1 MQQPNNQVA
10 SIGLNCAEI
19 EALHEVLPATL
30 RGLLIRR
37 GRSIFRNGR
46 IQLCHPQ
53 DLAMVMDQ
61 ILAHDVDLAPSD
73 THAYAYSAFGTI
85 YFVHGLH
92 GAGQIDLLN
101 GTILC
106 KRLAEGPSSS
116 CDIGQ
121 SATTPFRLPDDTL
134 DLISHEGQPL
144 FDAATLKH
152 GALDVGQCF
161 GFFPALGMG
170 GIAHLDSL
178 QAVNAPIHFS
188 ILAQLADFQ
197 LVREDSNGKLSPVTR
212 RPSLPTPHQ
221 IVTRLSPECP
231 FRIVRYAEIADEVPE
246 DSIYSSRRQP
256 AEKLD
261 ELVLLADGDLIL
273 DTLDLDDPLAPW
285 RNGNIGEHAWFI
297 FVRGNMTI
305 TRHIHSLETDGA
317 CGLIVSGDLT
327 TTNAIVGGQE
337 IRVGGNLRVHELFW
351 GDYNHGRLHVVGS
364 TEAALFIQTD
374 YCVELDG
381 PIQFLRRID
390 DVEAMDGDE
399 LAQLI
404 EPDCLFKE
412 DAHPDSSW
420 SLSAET
426 IVERLKSGK
435 GVIRRQ
441 GLSAADPLLCTL
453 NLFGDTNVSPVNFLR
468 VCGEDMLPMETRDY
482 QFIRSGISLYVQVD
496 TEHPEAAAY
505 MVQMEDLSQ
514 RIGARF
520 VMEHVETDVGVIDRL
535 MGRRPGKSW
544 GLWKYVCNDTS
555 QDKAEWRQVEANE
568 IQPPHV
574 ALVLEGWRF
583 LQEGASSRHWTT
595 QIISPQDIRHLLA
608 LAICQPYDDYD
619 DEDRCGFWVGHCHA
633 AFRQQKSAP
642 ATEEPILRLSQ
653 ELHQPNGT
661 SVIESYY
668 YDIETCMDGKER
680 VRIRHKADQDAEEAP
695 VQIDPVGG
703 PELAAALR
711 LFKLGAREMR
721 RTNAKLL
728 DGETPWFAD
737 EDAFA
742 MDYWKQQ
749 GYLTR

>member
-1 MQQPNNQVA
+1 
-10 SIGLNCAEI
+10 
-19 EALHEVLPATL
+19 
-30 RGLLIRR
+30 
-37 GRSIFRNGR
+37 
-46 IQLCHPQ
+46 
-53 DLAMVMDQ
+53 
-61 ILAHDVDLAPSD
+61 
-73 THAYAYSAFGTI
+73 
-85 YFVHGLH
+85 
-92 GAGQIDLLN
+92 
-101 GTILC
+101 
-106 KRLAEGPSSS
+106 
-116 CDIGQ
+116 
-121 SATTPFRLPDDTL
+121 
-134 DLISHEGQPL
+134 
-144 FDAATLKH
+144 
-152 GALDVGQCF
+152 
-161 GFFPALGMG
+161 
-170 GIAHLDSL
+170 
-178 QAVNAPIHFS
+178 
-188 ILAQLADFQ
+188 
-197 LVREDSNGKLSPVTR
+197 
-212 RPSLPTPHQ
+212 
-221 IVTRLSPECP
+221 
-231 FRIVRYAEIADEVPE
+231 
-246 DSIYSSRRQP
+246 
-256 AEKLD
+256 
-261 ELVLLADGDLIL
+261 
-273 DTLDLDDPLAPW
+273 
-285 RNGNIGEHAWFI
+285 
-297 FVRGNMTI
+297 
-305 TRHIHSLETDGA
+305 
-317 CGLIVSGDLT
+317 
-327 TTNAIVGGQE
+327 
-337 IRVGGNLRVHELFW
+337 
-351 GDYNHGRLHVVGS
+351 
-364 TEAALFIQTD
+364 
-374 YCVELDG
+374 
-381 PIQFLRRID
+381 
-390 DVEAMDGDE
+390 
-399 LAQLI
+399 
-404 EPDCLFKE
+404 
-412 DAHPDSSW
+412 
-420 SLSAET
+420 
-426 IVERLKSGK
+426 
-435 GVIRRQ
+435 
-441 GLSAADPLLCTL
+441 
-453 NLFGDTNVSPVNFLR
+453 LFGDTNVSPVNFLR

-583 LQEGASSRHWTT
+583 LQEGTSSRHWTT